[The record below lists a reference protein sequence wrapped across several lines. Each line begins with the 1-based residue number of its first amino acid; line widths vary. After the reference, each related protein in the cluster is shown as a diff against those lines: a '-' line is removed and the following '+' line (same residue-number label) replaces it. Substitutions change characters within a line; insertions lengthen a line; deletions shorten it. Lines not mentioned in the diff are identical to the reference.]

1 MEHVDEA
8 NTVFTVL
15 TLLANVAF
23 IVLVI
28 VGISALVGGG
38 PGRFAH
44 RVVAAIGPRAPA
56 LAFVVALVTTAGSL
70 YYSEI
75 VGYLPCELCWFQR
88 ICMYPLVAVLGVG
101 LLRKDR
107 TAIWYAAPLVVFG
120 APVSLY
126 HWLVERVPSL
136 AEGSSCSVFAPC
148 TVPFFEE
155 LGYVTLA
162 FMALSSFL
170 LIGALLVTAWA
181 SDRVRGAEV
190 ASGTTHMQDGGTHP
204 ATIGEATP

>member
-1 MEHVDEA
+1 MEYVSEA
-8 NTVFTVL
+8 NSLFTVL

-23 IVLVI
+23 VALVLV
-28 VGISALVGGG
+28 GIAALIGGG
-38 PGRFAH
+38 PRHLAH
-44 RVVAAIGPRAPA
+44 RVVAVMGPRAPA

-101 LLRKDR
+101 LLRRDR
-107 TAIWYAAPLVVFG
+107 SAIWYAAPLVVVG

-126 HWLVERVPSL
+126 HWLVERVPSF

-148 TVPFFEE
+148 TIPFFQE

-170 LIGALLVTAWA
+170 LIGALLVVTWA
-181 SDRVRGAEV
+181 SDRVRATGG
-190 ASGTTHMQDGGTHP
+190 ASGTTGVQDGEMHD
-204 ATIGEATP
+204 ATIGEARP